1 MGITFTPPPPP
12 SPLSKK
18 KKKKLPSKIPTLLE
32 LKWQMVFCEH
42 FMKKNFFSEKIF
54 DYVYTAG
61 LKFEQNSNK

>member
-12 SPLSKK
+12 LPTVKKKK

-42 FMKKNFFSEKIF
+42 FMKKKPFF
-54 DYVYTAG
+54 
-61 LKFEQNSNK
+61 